1 MKERKLDPA
10 ATAIIDKTDTVN
22 ITAEHK
28 KREFVDIVLLSG
40 CNRKV
45 NFKKTQIS
53 CTLTTDIVQ
62 RLLVSGLL
70 S

>member
-1 MKERKLDPA
+1 MTKFPSVAENILKLMKERKLDPA
-10 ATAIIDKTDTVN
+10 AAAIIDKTDTVN

-45 NFKKTQIS
+45 NFK
-53 CTLTTDIVQ
+53 
-62 RLLVSGLL
+62 
-70 S
+70 

>member
-45 NFKKTQIS
+45 NFK
-53 CTLTTDIVQ
+53 
-62 RLLVSGLL
+62 
-70 S
+70 